1 MNCSVR
7 MRTLKTVSTSNNSND
22 SCFLLRGSR
31 DNVELTADTTAFL
44 DTNVHPCLHH
54 FLLCIAVAKS
64 QTFLDSVEWA
74 PFYLRVN
81 AA

>member
-7 MRTLKTVSTSNNSND
+7 MRTLKTISTSNNSNN

-31 DNVELTADTTAFL
+31 DHVVVRADATAFL

-54 FLLCIAVAKS
+54 FLLRIAVAKS
-64 QTFLDSVEWA
+64 QTFLDGVEWA
-74 PFYLRVN
+74 PFYFRVN

>member
-7 MRTLKTVSTSNNSND
+7 MRTLKTVSTSNNSTN
-22 SCFLLRGSR
+22 SFFLLRGSR
-31 DNVELTADTTAFL
+31 DHVVLTADTTAFL

-54 FLLCIAVAKS
+54 FLLSSAVAKS
-64 QTFLDSVEWA
+64 QTFLDGVEWA